1 MQRTKLTIILLLT
14 ISLFS
19 IAQIAQ
25 AVTIEKT
32 YVGIKYSFR
41 NFRTNGEVI
50 FIDPFGKKMAVY
62 ELATKQILAFYN
74 YIGNFVVEVYDL
86 KNSYITVDR
95 TGPNISKVSL
105 AGEALKT
112 VKFERRIQGSVM
124 NNGNIYVLLEGGQF
138 YVYDTDLK
146 QVSSGK
152 FVGSPAYIYAWN
164 GKVFGTYIWN
174 DSYDVEFIGEEPKD
188 LGLTTPSLLVRDLL
202 IDTRGGQVYNLETK
216 KTIKLSS
223 YISSAYFDGQNYLI
237 ASMSNSKVYTL
248 NGENTISSFQV
259 PYTPTAIAK
268 VGENIVVISAP
279 YNKVMI
285 TTDGKNIETYPTGE
299 YPIEIFKLN
308 NGFAVYC
315 SDSGEV
321 YYYYF

>member
-1 MQRTKLTIILLLT
+1 MRRTRLITLVLLLT
-14 ISLFS
+14 MMLSIS
-19 IAQIAQ
+19 QIAE
-25 AVTIEKT
+25 AITIEKT

-62 ELATKQILAFYN
+62 ELATKQIMAFYN
-74 YIGNFVVEVYDL
+74 YIGNFVTSVYDF
-86 KNSYITVDR
+86 KNSYIIVDR
-95 TGPNISKVSL
+95 TGPSISKVSL

-112 VKFERRIQGSVM
+112 VKFERRIQGSVI
-124 NNGNIYVLLEGGQF
+124 NDGKVYVLLEGGQF
-138 YVYDTDLK
+138 YAYDSELK
-146 QVSSGK
+146 QVASGK
-152 FVGSPAYIYAWN
+152 FAGSPAYIYAWN

-174 DSYDVEFIGEEPKD
+174 DSYDIEFIGEEPQD
-188 LGLTTPSLLVRDLL
+188 IGLTTPSILNENLL

-216 KTIKLSS
+216 KVIKLSP
-223 YISSAYFDGQNYLI
+223 YLSSSYFDGQSYFVS
-237 ASMSNSKVYTL
+237 SMSNSTVYVLDGEKVL
-248 NGENTISSFQV
+248 WSFRV
-259 PYTPTAIAK
+259 PYTPTSVSKI
-268 VGENIVVISAP
+268 GENIVVLSSSN
-279 YNKVMI
+279 NKVMV

-315 SDSGEV
+315 SDSGEI